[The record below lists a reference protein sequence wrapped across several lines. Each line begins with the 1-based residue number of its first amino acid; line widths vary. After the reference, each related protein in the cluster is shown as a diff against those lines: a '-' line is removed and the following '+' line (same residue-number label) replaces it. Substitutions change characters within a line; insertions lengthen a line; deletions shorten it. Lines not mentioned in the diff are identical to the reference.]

1 MKKSK
6 YILEVLV
13 VVAMSV
19 GFVFKT
25 YLDGFDSN
33 SFLSITTIILLGTTF
48 YESYKK
54 DKLIAKLQEKN
65 LK

>member
-19 GFVFKT
+19 YFVLELILKGFADVE
-25 YLDGFDSN
+25 YLT
-33 SFLSITTIILLGTTF
+33 LITAVLLGTTF

-54 DKLIAKLQEKN
+54 DKLIAKLQVKN

>member
-19 GFVFKT
+19 SFVFKT
-25 YLDGFDSN
+25 YLDGFNSN

-54 DKLIAKLQEKN
+54 DELIAKLQAKN